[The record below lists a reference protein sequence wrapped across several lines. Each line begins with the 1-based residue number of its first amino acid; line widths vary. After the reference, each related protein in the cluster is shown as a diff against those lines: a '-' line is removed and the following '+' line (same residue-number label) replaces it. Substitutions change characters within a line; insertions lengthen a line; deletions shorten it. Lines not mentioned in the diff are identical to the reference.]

1 MYIQSTQS
9 NSRLLPIL
17 ILILTSLLSTDVIA
31 AESAPERPLEKVTI
45 AYSSLSGNMA
55 PLWITHERGFFR
67 KYGLDVQLVFIE
79 SGTTTVQSLISKDV
93 YFAQMAG
100 AAVIQSRLRGADVV
114 MVAGV
119 INTLNFKLY
128 VDKNIKQPDQLKGK
142 TVAVTRFG
150 SSTDFALRYALE
162 RYGLAPEK
170 DVAIL
175 QAGNMP
181 AILASLETGKIQ
193 GAMLSS
199 PYTLTAKN
207 MGLPL
212 MADLQMLGLEYQHTG
227 LATTQAFIKS
237 RPDLVRAVMKA
248 YVEGIHYYKTHR
260 ADSLAILA
268 KYLRTSDADVL
279 TEVYEDVGL
288 RLTAEK
294 PYPTL
299 RGIGI
304 MLRELAATN
313 PKITAARPEEFVDLT
328 FIKELDGSG
337 FIDRLYKTTVAVAR
351 REEPRSTPAPAHTR
365 ENSVPGTER
374 TKPTAGTGTVKS
386 AATLSYLDG
395 AREHTVET
403 GDTLSFIARK
413 YYGNLLKWDKI
424 YQANKSTMK
433 HPDYIYVGQKIIIPT

>member
-1 MYIQSTQS
+1 MYIQSKQS
-9 NSRLLPIL
+9 NSGLLLIL
-17 ILILTSLLSTDVIA
+17 VLILTALLPAAVIA

-67 KYGLDVQLVFIE
+67 KNGLDVQLVFIE

-114 MVAGV
+114 MIAGV

-128 VDKNIKQPDQLKGK
+128 VDKNIKQPDHLKGK

-193 GAMLSS
+193 GAMLS
-199 PYTLTAKN
+199 PPFTLTAKN

-227 LATTQAFIKS
+227 LATTQAFIRS
-237 RPDLVRAVMKA
+237 RPDLVRSVMKA

-260 ADSLAILA
+260 AESLAILT
-268 KYLRTSDADVL
+268 KYLRTSDTDVL

-304 MLRELAATN
+304 MLRELTATN

-328 FIKELDGSG
+328 FIRELDGSG

-351 REEPRSTPAPAHTR
+351 STPAPANIR
-365 ENSVPGTER
+365 DNSAPATEK
-374 TKPTAGTGTVKS
+374 TKPITGTVKS
-386 AATLSYLDG
+386 LATLSLVDG
-395 AREHTVET
+395 AREYTVEA

-413 YYGNLLKWDKI
+413 YYGTLLKWEKI

-433 HPDYIYVGQKIIIPT
+433 HPDYIYVGQKIILPT

>member
-1 MYIQSTQS
+1 
-9 NSRLLPIL
+9 
-17 ILILTSLLSTDVIA
+17 
-31 AESAPERPLEKVTI
+31 
-45 AYSSLSGNMA
+45 
-55 PLWITHERGFFR
+55 
-67 KYGLDVQLVFIE
+67 
-79 SGTTTVQSLISKDV
+79 VQSLISKDV

-114 MVAGV
+114 MIAGV

-128 VDKNIKQPDQLKGK
+128 VDKNIKHPDQLKGK

-162 RYGLAPEK
+162 RYGLVPEK

-181 AILASLETGKIQ
+181 AILASLEAGKIQ
-193 GAMLSS
+193 GAMLS
-199 PYTLTAKN
+199 PPFTLTAKN

-227 LATTQAFIKS
+227 LATTQAFIRS
-237 RPDLVRAVMKA
+237 RPDLVRSVMKA

-260 ADSLAILA
+260 AESMAILT
-268 KYLRTSDADVL
+268 KYLRTSDTDVL

-304 MLRELAATN
+304 MLRELTATN

-328 FIKELDGSG
+328 FIRELDGSG
-337 FIDRLYKTTVAVAR
+337 FIDRLYKTKVAVAR
-351 REEPRSTPAPAHTR
+351 REEPRSTPAPANIRDNSAPATEKTKTDHRNGKISCHPQFCRWGTR
-365 ENSVPGTER
+365 IHGGGR
-374 TKPTAGTGTVKS
+374 RYVKLHR
-386 AATLSYLDG
+386 A
-395 AREHTVET
+395 
-403 GDTLSFIARK
+403 
-413 YYGNLLKWDKI
+413 
-424 YQANKSTMK
+424 
-433 HPDYIYVGQKIIIPT
+433 

>member
-1 MYIQSTQS
+1 
-9 NSRLLPIL
+9 
-17 ILILTSLLSTDVIA
+17 
-31 AESAPERPLEKVTI
+31 
-45 AYSSLSGNMA
+45 MA

-114 MVAGV
+114 MIAGV

-128 VDKNIKQPDQLKGK
+128 VDKSIKQPDQLKGK
-142 TVAVTRFG
+142 IVAVTRFG

-170 DVAIL
+170 EVTIL

-193 GAMLSS
+193 GAMLSA
-199 PYTLTAKN
+199 PYTLRAKN

-237 RPDLVRAVMKA
+237 RPELVRSVMKA

-260 ADSLAILA
+260 AESLAILA
-268 KYLRTSDADVL
+268 KYLRTSDTDVL

-337 FIDRLYKTTVAVAR
+337 FIDRLYKTTVAVAS
-351 REEPRSTPAPAHTR
+351 REEPRSTPANISG
-365 ENSVPGTER
+365 NSAPGTAR
-374 TKPTAGTGTVKS
+374 TKAIAGTKS
-386 AATLSYLDG
+386 VIPVGFSDG
-395 AREHTVET
+395 ASEHTVEA
-403 GDTLSFIARK
+403 GDTLSLIARK
-413 YYGNLLKWDKI
+413 YYGTQLNWEKI

-433 HPDYIYVGQKIIIPT
+433 HPDYIYVGQKIIIPS

>member
-1 MYIQSTQS
+1 MYNPSIQR
-9 NSRLLPIL
+9 NSGLLPIL
-17 ILILTSLLSTDVIA
+17 VLILTSLLPAGVIA

-67 KYGLDVQLVFIE
+67 KNGLDVQLVFIE
-79 SGTTTVQSLISKDV
+79 SGTTAVQSLISKNI

-114 MVAGV
+114 MIAGV

-193 GAMLSS
+193 GAMLS
-199 PYTLTAKN
+199 PPFTLTAKN

-227 LATTQAFIKS
+227 LATTQAFIRS
-237 RPDLVRAVMKA
+237 RPDVVRSVMKA

-260 ADSLAILA
+260 AESLAILT
-268 KYLRTSDADVL
+268 KYLRTSDTEVL

-304 MLRELAATN
+304 MLRELTATD

-351 REEPRSTPAPAHTR
+351 REEPRSTPAPANTR
-365 ENSVPGTER
+365 DNSAPASEK
-374 TKPTAGTGTVKS
+374 TKPITGTVKS
-386 AATLSYLDG
+386 IATLNFVDG
-395 AREHTVET
+395 AREYTVEA

-413 YYGNLLKWDKI
+413 YYGTLLKWEKI

-433 HPDYIYVGQKIIIPT
+433 HPDYIYVGQKIILPT

>member
-1 MYIQSTQS
+1 MDKQSKQG
-9 NSRLLPIL
+9 NSSWLLILVVILTVLLPAGVNA
-17 ILILTSLLSTDVIA
+17 S
-31 AESAPERPLEKVTI
+31 ESAPERPLEKVTI

-114 MVAGV
+114 MIAGV

-128 VDKNIKQPDQLKGK
+128 VDKSIKQPDQLKGK
-142 TVAVTRFG
+142 IVAVTRFG

-170 DVAIL
+170 EVTIV

-193 GAMLSS
+193 GAMLSA
-199 PYTLTAKN
+199 PFTLRAKN

-227 LATTQAFIKS
+227 LATTQAFIKA
-237 RPDLVRAVMKA
+237 RPELVRSVMKA

-260 ADSLAILA
+260 AESLAILA
-268 KYLRTSDADVL
+268 KYLRTSDTDVL

-337 FIDRLYKTTVAVAR
+337 FIDRLYKTTVAVAS
-351 REEPRSTPAPAHTR
+351 REEPRSTPANISG
-365 ENSVPGTER
+365 NSAPGTGTER
-374 TKPTAGTGTVKS
+374 TKAIAGTTKS
-386 AATLSYLDG
+386 G
-395 AREHTVET
+395 APFGFSNGASEHTVAP
-403 GDTLSFIARK
+403 GDTLSLIARK
-413 YYGNLLKWDKI
+413 YYGTQLNWEKI

-433 HPDYIYVGQKIIIPT
+433 HPDYIYVGQKIIIPS

>member
-1 MYIQSTQS
+1 MNSQSKQGNISSLLILVLIWTV
-9 NSRLLPIL
+9 LLPAGVMA
-17 ILILTSLLSTDVIA
+17 S
-31 AESAPERPLEKVTI
+31 ESAPERPLEKVVI

-55 PLWITHERGFFR
+55 PLWITHERGLFR

-79 SGTTTVQSLISKDV
+79 SGTTTVQSLVSKDI

-100 AAVIQSRLRGADVV
+100 AAVVQSRLRGADVV
-114 MVAGV
+114 MIAGV

-128 VDKNIKQPDQLKGK
+128 VDKSIKQPDQLKGK

-162 RYGLAPEK
+162 RYGFTPEK
-170 DVAIL
+170 DVAIV

-181 AILASLETGKIQ
+181 AILASLETGRIQ
-193 GAMLSS
+193 GAMLSA
-199 PYTLTAKN
+199 PFTLRAKK

-237 RPDLVRAVMKA
+237 RPDLVRSVMKA

-260 ADSLAILA
+260 AESLAILA
-268 KYLRTSDADVL
+268 KYLRTSDTDVL

-299 RGIGI
+299 RGIEI

-313 PKITAARPEEFVDLT
+313 AKISTPRPEEFVDLT

-337 FIDRLYKTTVAVAR
+337 FIDRLYKTTVAAAS
-351 REEPRSTPAPAHTR
+351 REESHSTPANGRGSSA
-365 ENSVPGTER
+365 PGTEK
-374 TKPTAGTGTVKS
+374 TKAI
-386 AATLSYLDG
+386 AATIKSVATTGLSDG
-395 AREHTVET
+395 VSEYTVEP
-403 GDTLSFIARK
+403 GDTLSLIARK
-413 YYGNLLKWDKI
+413 YYGTQLKWEKI

-433 HPDYIYVGQKIIIPT
+433 HPDYIYVGQKIIIPS

>member
-1 MYIQSTQS
+1 MYNLSKPS
-9 NSRLLPIL
+9 NSGLLPIL
-17 ILILTSLLSTDVIA
+17 VLILTSLLPAGVIA
-31 AESAPERPLEKVTI
+31 AESAPERALEKVTI

-67 KYGLDVQLVFIE
+67 KNGLDVQLVFIE

-100 AAVIQSRLRGADVV
+100 AAVIQSRLRGTDVV
-114 MVAGV
+114 MIAGV

-142 TVAVTRFG
+142 TVAVPRFG

-193 GAMLSS
+193 GAMLS
-199 PYTLTAKN
+199 PPFTLTAKN

-227 LATTQAFIKS
+227 LATTQAFIRS
-237 RPDLVRAVMKA
+237 RPDLVRSVMKA

-260 ADSLAILA
+260 AESLAILT
-268 KYLRTSDADVL
+268 KYLRTSDTDVL
-279 TEVYEDVGL
+279 SEVYEDVGL

-304 MLRELAATN
+304 MLRELTATN
-313 PKITAARPEEFVDLT
+313 PKITAVRPEEFVDLT

-351 REEPRSTPAPAHTR
+351 REEPRSTPAPANIR
-365 ENSVPGTER
+365 DNSAPATEK
-374 TKPTAGTGTVKS
+374 TKPITGTVKS
-386 AATLSYLDG
+386 VATLSFVDG
-395 AREHTVET
+395 TREYTVEA

-413 YYGNLLKWDKI
+413 YYGTLLKWEKI

-433 HPDYIYVGQKIIIPT
+433 HPDYIYVGQKIILPT

>member
-1 MYIQSTQS
+1 MYNQSKQS
-9 NSRLLPIL
+9 NSRLLLIL
-17 ILILTSLLSTDVIA
+17 VLILTVLLPAVVIGS
-31 AESAPERPLEKVTI
+31 ESAPQRPLEKVTI

-79 SGTTTVQSLISKDV
+79 SGTTTVQSLISKDI

-100 AAVIQSRLRGADVV
+100 AAVVQSRLRGADVV
-114 MVAGV
+114 MIAGV

-128 VDKNIKQPDQLKGK
+128 VDKSIKQPDQLKGK

-193 GAMLSS
+193 GAMLSA
-199 PYTLTAKN
+199 PFTLRAKK

-237 RPDLVRAVMKA
+237 RPDLVRSVMKA

-260 ADSLAILA
+260 AESLAILA
-268 KYLRTSDADVL
+268 KYLRTSDTDVL

-313 PKITAARPEEFVDLT
+313 PKITTARPEEFVDLT

-337 FIDRLYKTTVAVAR
+337 FIDRLYKTTVATAS
-351 REEPRSTPAPAHTR
+351 REEPRFTPANIKG
-365 ENSVPGTER
+365 NSAPGSER
-374 TKPTAGTGTVKS
+374 TKAIPGTIKSVATVS
-386 AATLSYLDG
+386 FSDG
-395 AREHTVET
+395 APEYTVEA
-403 GDTLSFIARK
+403 GDTLSLIARK
-413 YYGNLLKWDKI
+413 YYGSPLKWEKI

-433 HPDYIYVGQKIIIPT
+433 HPDYIFVGQKIIIPS

>member
-1 MYIQSTQS
+1 
-9 NSRLLPIL
+9 
-17 ILILTSLLSTDVIA
+17 
-31 AESAPERPLEKVTI
+31 
-45 AYSSLSGNMA
+45 
-55 PLWITHERGFFR
+55 
-67 KYGLDVQLVFIE
+67 
-79 SGTTTVQSLISKDV
+79 
-93 YFAQMAG
+93 
-100 AAVIQSRLRGADVV
+100 
-114 MVAGV
+114 
-119 INTLNFKLY
+119 
-128 VDKNIKQPDQLKGK
+128 
-142 TVAVTRFG
+142 
-150 SSTDFALRYALE
+150 
-162 RYGLAPEK
+162 
-170 DVAIL
+170 
-175 QAGNMP
+175 
-181 AILASLETGKIQ
+181 
-193 GAMLSS
+193 
-199 PYTLTAKN
+199 
-207 MGLPL
+207 
-212 MADLQMLGLEYQHTG
+212 
-227 LATTQAFIKS
+227 
-237 RPDLVRAVMKA
+237 MKA

-351 REEPRSTPAPAHTR
+351 REEPRSTP
-365 ENSVPGTER
+365 GTER
-374 TKPTAGTGTVKS
+374 TKPIAGTGTVKS
-386 AATLSYLDG
+386 AATLSFLDG
-395 AREHTVET
+395 AREHTVEA

-413 YYGNLLKWDKI
+413 YYGTLLKWDKI

>member
-1 MYIQSTQS
+1 MYIQSKQS
-9 NSRLLPIL
+9 NSGLLSTL
-17 ILILTSLLSTDVIA
+17 VLILTSLLPAGVIA

-45 AYSSLSGNMA
+45 AYSSVSGNMA

-67 KYGLDVQLVFIE
+67 KNGLDVQLVFIE

-114 MVAGV
+114 MIAGV

-162 RYGLAPEK
+162 RYGLTPEK

-175 QAGNMP
+175 QAGNMS

-193 GAMLSS
+193 GAMLSA
-199 PYTLTAKN
+199 PFTLTAKN

-237 RPDLVRAVMKA
+237 RPDLVRSVMKA

-260 ADSLAILA
+260 AESLAILA
-268 KYLRTSDADVL
+268 KYLRTSDTDVL

-313 PKITAARPEEFVDLT
+313 PKIAAARPEEFVDLT

-351 REEPRSTPAPAHTR
+351 REETRSTPAPANIR
-365 ENSVPGTER
+365 ENSAPGTER
-374 TKPTAGTGTVKS
+374 TKPIAGTVKS
-386 AATLSYLDG
+386 VATLSFLDG
-395 AREHTVET
+395 AREYTVGA
-403 GDTLSFIARK
+403 GDTLSLIARK
-413 YYGNLLKWDKI
+413 YYGSLLKWEKI

>member
-1 MYIQSTQS
+1 
-9 NSRLLPIL
+9 
-17 ILILTSLLSTDVIA
+17 
-31 AESAPERPLEKVTI
+31 
-45 AYSSLSGNMA
+45 MA

-114 MVAGV
+114 MIAGV

-128 VDKNIKQPDQLKGK
+128 VDKSIKQPDQLKGK
-142 TVAVTRFG
+142 IVAVTRFG

-170 DVAIL
+170 EVTIL

-193 GAMLSS
+193 GAMLSA
-199 PYTLTAKN
+199 PYTLRAKN

-237 RPDLVRAVMKA
+237 RPELVRSVMKA

-260 ADSLAILA
+260 AESLAILA
-268 KYLRTSDADVL
+268 KYLRTSDTDVL

-337 FIDRLYKTTVAVAR
+337 FIDRLYKTTVAVAS
-351 REEPRSTPAPAHTR
+351 REEPRSTPANITG
-365 ENSVPGTER
+365 NSAPGTAR
-374 TKPTAGTGTVKS
+374 TKAIAGTKS
-386 AATLSYLDG
+386 VIPVGFSDG
-395 AREHTVET
+395 ASEHTVEA
-403 GDTLSFIARK
+403 GDTLSLIARK
-413 YYGNLLKWDKI
+413 YYGTQLNWEKI

-433 HPDYIYVGQKIIIPT
+433 HPDYIYVGQKIIIPS

>member
-1 MYIQSTQS
+1 MYSQSKQS
-9 NSRLLPIL
+9 NSGLLLIL
-17 ILILTSLLSTDVIA
+17 VLILTVLLPAGVIA

-55 PLWITHERGFFR
+55 PLWINHERGFFR

-100 AAVIQSRLRGADVV
+100 AAVVQSRLRGADVV
-114 MVAGV
+114 MIAGV

-193 GAMLSS
+193 GAMLS
-199 PYTLTAKN
+199 PPFTLTAKN

-237 RPDLVRAVMKA
+237 RPDLVRSVMKA

-260 ADSLAILA
+260 AESLAILA
-268 KYLRTSDADVL
+268 KYLRTSDTDVL

-337 FIDRLYKTTVAVAR
+337 FIDRLYKTTVAVASR
-351 REEPRSTPAPAHTR
+351 QEPRSMPANIR
-365 ENSVPGTER
+365 ENSAPGTER
-374 TKPTAGTGTVKS
+374 TKPITGTVKS
-386 AATLSYLDG
+386 VATLSFPDG
-395 AREHTVET
+395 AREYTVEA

-413 YYGNLLKWDKI
+413 YYGTNLKWEKI

-433 HPDYIYVGQKIIIPT
+433 HPDYIYVGQKIIIPS

>member
-1 MYIQSTQS
+1 
-9 NSRLLPIL
+9 
-17 ILILTSLLSTDVIA
+17 
-31 AESAPERPLEKVTI
+31 
-45 AYSSLSGNMA
+45 MA

-67 KYGLDVQLVFIE
+67 KNGLDVQLVFIE

-114 MVAGV
+114 MIAGV

-193 GAMLSS
+193 GAMLS
-199 PYTLTAKN
+199 PPFTLTAKN

-227 LATTQAFIKS
+227 LATTQAFIRS
-237 RPDLVRAVMKA
+237 RPDLVRSVMKA

-260 ADSLAILA
+260 AESLAILT
-268 KYLRTSDADVL
+268 KYLRTSDTDVL

-304 MLRELAATN
+304 MLRELTATN
-313 PKITAARPEEFVDLT
+313 PKITAVRPEEFVDLT

-351 REEPRSTPAPAHTR
+351 REEPRSTPAPANIR
-365 ENSVPGTER
+365 DNSAPATEK
-374 TKPTAGTGTVKS
+374 TKPITGTVKS
-386 AATLSYLDG
+386 VATLSFVDG
-395 AREHTVET
+395 TREYTVEA

-413 YYGNLLKWDKI
+413 YYGTLLKWEKI

-433 HPDYIYVGQKIIIPT
+433 HPDYIYVGQKIILPT

>member
-1 MYIQSTQS
+1 MPTQLQHIGLS
-9 NSRLLPIL
+9 ILLCM
-17 ILILTSLLSTDVIA
+17 LTVFFYGKAGA
-31 AESAPERPLEKVTI
+31 AERPLEQPPEKVTI
-45 AYSSLSGNMA
+45 AYSSISGNMA
-55 PLWITHERGFFR
+55 PLWVTYERGFFR

-114 MVAGV
+114 MIAGV

-128 VDKNIKQPDQLKGK
+128 VDKSIKQPDQLKGK
-142 TVAVTRFG
+142 IVAVTRFG

-170 DVAIL
+170 EVTIL

-193 GAMLSS
+193 GAMLSA
-199 PYTLTAKN
+199 PYTLRAKN

-237 RPDLVRAVMKA
+237 RPELVRSVMKA

-260 ADSLAILA
+260 AESLAILA
-268 KYLRTSDADVL
+268 KYLRTSDTDVL

-337 FIDRLYKTTVAVAR
+337 FIDRLYKTTVAVAS
-351 REEPRSTPAPAHTR
+351 REEPRSTPANITG
-365 ENSVPGTER
+365 NSAPGTAR
-374 TKPTAGTGTVKS
+374 TKAIAGTKS
-386 AATLSYLDG
+386 VVPVGFSDG
-395 AREHTVET
+395 ASEHTVEA
-403 GDTLSFIARK
+403 GDTLSLIARK
-413 YYGNLLKWDKI
+413 YYGTQLKWEKI

-433 HPDYIYVGQKIIIPT
+433 HPDYIYVGQKIIIPS

>member
-1 MYIQSTQS
+1 MYNLSKPS
-9 NSRLLPIL
+9 NSGLLPIL
-17 ILILTSLLSTDVIA
+17 VLILTSLLPAGVIA
-31 AESAPERPLEKVTI
+31 AESAPERALEKVTI

-67 KYGLDVQLVFIE
+67 KNGLDVQLVFIE

-100 AAVIQSRLRGADVV
+100 AAVIQSRLRGTDVV
-114 MVAGV
+114 MIAGV

-193 GAMLSS
+193 GAMLS
-199 PYTLTAKN
+199 PPFTLTAKN

-227 LATTQAFIKS
+227 LATTQAFIRS
-237 RPDLVRAVMKA
+237 RPDLVRSVMKA

-260 ADSLAILA
+260 AESLAILT
-268 KYLRTSDADVL
+268 KYLRTSDTDVL
-279 TEVYEDVGL
+279 SEVYEDVGL

-304 MLRELAATN
+304 MLRELTATN
-313 PKITAARPEEFVDLT
+313 PKITAVRPEEFVDLT

-351 REEPRSTPAPAHTR
+351 REEPRSTPAPANIR
-365 ENSVPGTER
+365 DNSAPATEK
-374 TKPTAGTGTVKS
+374 TKPITGTVKS
-386 AATLSYLDG
+386 VATLSFVDG
-395 AREHTVET
+395 TREYTVEA

-413 YYGNLLKWDKI
+413 YYGTLLKWEKI

-433 HPDYIYVGQKIIIPT
+433 HPDYIYVGQKIILPT

>member
-1 MYIQSTQS
+1 MYIQSKQS
-9 NSRLLPIL
+9 NSGLLLIL
-17 ILILTSLLSTDVIA
+17 VLILTVLLPAGVIA

-93 YFAQMAG
+93 YIAQMAG
-100 AAVIQSRLRGADVV
+100 AAVVQSRLRGADVV
-114 MVAGV
+114 MIAGV

-193 GAMLSS
+193 GAMLSA
-199 PYTLTAKN
+199 PFTLTAKN

-237 RPDLVRAVMKA
+237 RPDLVRSVMKA

-260 ADSLAILA
+260 AESLAILA
-268 KYLRTSDADVL
+268 KYLRTSDTDVL

-337 FIDRLYKTTVAVAR
+337 FIDRLYKTTVAVAS
-351 REEPRSTPAPAHTR
+351 REEPRSTPARANTR
-365 ENSVPGTER
+365 ENSAPGTER
-374 TKPTAGTGTVKS
+374 TKPITGTVKS
-386 AATLSYLDG
+386 VATLSFPVG
-395 AREHTVET
+395 AREYTVEA
-403 GDTLSFIARK
+403 GDTLSFIARN
-413 YYGNLLKWDKI
+413 YYGTHLKWEKI

-433 HPDYIYVGQKIIIPT
+433 HPDYIYVGQKIIIPS